1 MTSME
6 EDPQQAVPMDEDSG
20 DETVAETENLK
31 QQVEEAEAPVEKSE
45 QQLALDQLPE
55 IRKEYDDS
63 HPPIPGLKYCVEQD
77 GYRYYIH
84 PITHQCFTLTFDGQW
99 YFQLPSQEFVPITD
113 DIRDEMIKV
122 KRHSR
127 YIKFDDEGHPVYPRD
142 AAGFP
147 ILPLDEKGG
156 KIFPFDELSF
166 PVFPWDPVKKTWTM
180 PVDDTHQAVF
190 PFNHEGFPLVPVDEN
205 DKPIF
210 PVDADG
216 AFIFPLGN
224 DGMPMPAMTAGY
236 NGKWVV
242 PTDSRGEPVVPFD
255 TQGNPL
261 IHITADGTPV
271 TQAQFLEWQRMNTSA
286 FEASGANG
294 QSEAYHGEGADAEEV
309 VDYKASIKNF
319 MRSKRVRPEDID
331 LPDEKAETPSSY
343 SPAPQAGAA
352 AQQYPSSSFM
362 HFAQMYQMAHGQQEE
377 APMQIDTENAA
388 AEKRKKM
395 LTMKLKSQL
404 KIQKAAAG
412 EDGMSPKEEEVKL
425 KPVPVAKTEK
435 PKLFKPK
442 TEISNESAKRARQL
456 HTISTVE
463 DALLTVA
470 RLASIPDVLIAR
482 KSAPPNADGTW
493 IVTVIGVVAHVPVI
507 GRRSI
512 AGAIVQETT
521 AMREDAAVRDRH
533 CEKPLC
539 VAVVLAHERSVAG
552 TVHPG
557 RARIA
562 AASVTDRS
570 LPIAKSGSAIDRR
583 EPEKKRN
590 RSKSMESRPV
600 KKVVEVKAKTDRR
613 SRTPREENKKEAS
626 SPVCTRRSHSQASS
640 SSSSSCD
647 SSSFS
652 SSDSDSDLSSSSDE
666 ESSAPASR
674 KSALDTTVTSKWD
687 SPGRNGSESP
697 GGEDTERKAEKNGSR
712 YDE

>member
-1 MTSME
+1 MT
-6 EDPQQAVPMDEDSG
+6 
-20 DETVAETENLK
+20 
-31 QQVEEAEAPVEKSE
+31 
-45 QQLALDQLPE
+45 
-55 IRKEYDDS
+55 YDFDGRRSTAGSS
-63 HPPIPGLKYCVEQD
+63 HGRRHKWKKRRRLWRRANNSWPLTSLKYCVEQD

-442 TEISNESAKRARQL
+442 TEMWVPPDSSKTIERIREES
-456 HTISTVE
+456 
-463 DALLTVA
+463 
-470 RLASIPDVLIAR
+470 
-482 KSAPPNADGTW
+482 SA
-493 IVTVIGVVAHVPVI
+493 VAHNI
-507 GRRSI
+507 NRGRRTPDRRATRFDSRRPHREEERSPKRRRDVDRDRDRRRRSRSRDREEKHRRSDRPGDDRDERRRRRSRSPLRE
-512 AGAIVQETT
+512 APVRRRRSRSREERRRHRPSRS
-521 AMREDAAVRDRH
+521 REDSRRERHRSKSPNREERKRRRSRSRDQNWKH
-533 CEKPLC
+533 CE
-539 VAVVLAHERSVAG
+539 ER
-552 TVHPG
+552 P
-557 RARIA
+557 
-562 AASVTDRS
+562 
-570 LPIAKSGSAIDRR
+570 KIDRR